1 MRGGEE
7 DHEAEGGEL
16 MKAEGPD
23 GEGDCHPVHDDDQ
36 DDDEDVED
44 CDVALRGEGCER

>member
-7 DHEAEGGEL
+7 DHEAGGREL

-23 GEGDCHPVHDDDQ
+23 GEGDCHLVHVD
-36 DDDEDVED
+36 DDDEDVVED

>member
-1 MRGGEE
+1 
-7 DHEAEGGEL
+7 

-23 GEGDCHPVHDDDQ
+23 GEGDCHLVHDDDDE
-36 DDDEDVED
+36 DDDEDVVED

>member
-1 MRGGEE
+1 
-7 DHEAEGGEL
+7 

-23 GEGDCHPVHDDDQ
+23 GEGDCHLVHDDDED